1 MAAGS
6 GSAKIM
12 PGNLMHASLIY
23 ILTATLALAL
33 TAASLAHAQPAAG
46 AAPAPREAI
55 GPVRT
60 GKERLGNKWS
70 DEQRLDNCKV
80 PPDKRGSK
88 PRRDACPEPL
98 TH

>member
-1 MAAGS
+1 MRIALLAVIMALCAGI
-6 GSAKIM
+6 AQAQ
-12 PGNLMHASLIY
+12 P
-23 ILTATLALAL
+23 
-33 TAASLAHAQPAAG
+33 TAAARPSTSESPA
-46 AAPAPREAI
+46 
-55 GPVRT
+55 PVRT

-88 PRRDACPEPL
+88 PRPDTCPPAL

>member
-1 MAAGS
+1 MRRSPTYA
-6 GSAKIM
+6 
-12 PGNLMHASLIY
+12 L
-23 ILTATLALAL
+23 TLALAL
-33 TAASLAHAQPAAG
+33 APAGLSVVAQAQSPAV
-46 AAPAPREAI
+46 AAPAPKEAT

-80 PPDKRGSK
+80 PPDKRGTK
-88 PRRDACPEPL
+88 PRPDACTEPL